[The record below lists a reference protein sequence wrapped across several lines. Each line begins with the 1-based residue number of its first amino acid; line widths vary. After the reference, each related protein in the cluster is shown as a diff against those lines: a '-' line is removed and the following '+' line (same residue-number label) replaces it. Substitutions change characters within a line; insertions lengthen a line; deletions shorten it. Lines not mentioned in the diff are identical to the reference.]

1 MVQDVTL
8 VAAGLVLLFV
18 GGEALVRGAVA
29 MAERMGVSKLL
40 IGLVIVGFGTSTPE
54 LLVSVNAA
62 QDGASEIALGNVVGS
77 NIANILLILGLAAVI
92 APIMGWARTAVRE
105 ALVATLVS
113 LVAFAL
119 VQGAVISRMEG
130 IAMLLVMVGYLVS
143 SYWLERRDRTA
154 QTFQHEAEAFEGL
167 PAARPWL
174 PPLLALGDIAALV
187 SGADLLVEGAVNIA
201 RVFGVPDA
209 VIGLSLVAVGT
220 SLPELATSIVAAIRR
235 QSDVVLGN
243 VIGSNIFN
251 ILAILGVTVVI
262 QPIEVSARFR
272 EIDTPVM
279 LAAALLLLALLFAT
293 RGIGRVWG
301 ARCWRSMWPIWWF
314 SLPAAWSPEPR
325 AHPGEN
331 LPRDR
336 QASIPNS

>member
-1 MVQDVTL
+1 MLHDLVL

-29 MAERMGVSKLL
+29 IAERMGVSKLL

-54 LLVSVNAA
+54 LLVSVKAA
-62 QDGASEIALGNVVGS
+62 LDGASEIALGNVVGS
-77 NIANILLILGLAAVI
+77 NIANILLIFGLAAVI
-92 APIMGWARTAVRE
+92 APVMGWARTAVRE

-130 IAMLLVMVGYLVS
+130 IAMLLVLVGYLVA
-143 SYWLERRDRTA
+143 SYWLERRDRSA
-154 QTFQHEAEAFEGL
+154 QTFQHEAEAFAGGGTT
-167 PAARPWL
+167 RRWV
-174 PPLLALGDIAALV
+174 PPLLALGGIVALV
-187 SGADLLVEGAVNIA
+187 FGADLLVEGAVNIA
-201 RVFGVPDA
+201 RVYGVPDA
-209 VIGLSLVAVGT
+209 VIGLSLVAIGT
-220 SLPELATSIVAAIRR
+220 SLPELATAIVAAIRR

-272 EIDTPVM
+272 DVDTPVM
-279 LAAALLLLALLFAT
+279 LGVALLLLALLFAT
-293 RGIGRVWG
+293 RRIGRGWG
-301 ARCWRSMWPIWWF
+301 LVM
-314 SLPAAWSPEPR
+314 LGLYAAYMVMLFTGGMV
-325 AHPGEN
+325 A
-331 LPRDR
+331 
-336 QASIPNS
+336 